1 MGSKTKTV
9 LSVKVT
15 YTNESLVLFS
25 QNIAVPKIFCRDV
38 LNWQKDVYGCVEQF
52 TGAIS
57 VETTTLRTMEFS
69 QIKQKLAVPNKVLVR
84 QGVDVQSL
92 YLIGTLEDV
101 ENAISKIEQWKAK
114 DLTMSKQKEIS
125 LTKCE
130 MFLLSSGL
138 EAEINERVPCIKV
151 SIDSSKNRIIL
162 QGDEESL
169 QSASLVVSNE
179 RFLIKERQITN
190 LSPERR
196 FLVGLENTKQYFCRK
211 LTTCRIQC
219 YVDTSEDYL
228 KLSAFTDNALNKAE
242 TLLDTTIK
250 EEYVDIQ
257 GDLEGSISPTEF
269 TPLFRQIESKFPGQ
283 AKVEFVPIQS
293 AVRIV
298 TIVDHV
304 DTILKEV
311 ERILSRSQVFEIVEL
326 YRPCI
331 LRYIFKTKADEI
343 KTLAKRCNVQVLANT
358 TLFALKM
365 TGKDDALIN
374 FRKGVEKLFQTV
386 KCMKLNLSLPMGFKE
401 RLPDVCST
409 LESTTTCAV
418 DVLNMCHFDGVEN
431 TGRKV
436 IVMTGSL
443 KDVETDVLVVY
454 TNVNHKPASKQSKS
468 VIQMGNVSFYL
479 YTSNSLSPFS
489 FKLYSSPF
497 FIFLTLLMFCF

>member
-1 MGSKTKTV
+1 MGSKKKPFY
-9 LSVKVT
+9 SVKVT
-15 YTNESLVLFS
+15 YTNESLVQFS

-57 VETTTLRTMEFS
+57 VKTTNLRPMEFS
-69 QIKQKLAVPNKVLVR
+69 QIKLKLPNKVLVR

-114 DLTMSKQKEIS
+114 DLTMSKPKEIS

-179 RFLIKERQITN
+179 RFLIKERQIAN

-219 YVDTSEDYL
+219 YLDTSEDYL

-257 GDLEGSISPTEF
+257 GDFVQSSHLCLDKLRASF
-269 TPLFRQIESKFPGQ
+269 Q
-283 AKVEFVPIQS
+283 AKP
-293 AVRIV
+293 
-298 TIVDHV
+298 
-304 DTILKEV
+304 K
-311 ERILSRSQVFEIVEL
+311 
-326 YRPCI
+326 
-331 LRYIFKTKADEI
+331 
-343 KTLAKRCNVQVLANT
+343 
-358 TLFALKM
+358 
-365 TGKDDALIN
+365 
-374 FRKGVEKLFQTV
+374 
-386 KCMKLNLSLPMGFKE
+386 
-401 RLPDVCST
+401 
-409 LESTTTCAV
+409 
-418 DVLNMCHFDGVEN
+418 
-431 TGRKV
+431 
-436 IVMTGSL
+436 
-443 KDVETDVLVVY
+443 
-454 TNVNHKPASKQSKS
+454 
-468 VIQMGNVSFYL
+468 
-479 YTSNSLSPFS
+479 
-489 FKLYSSPF
+489 
-497 FIFLTLLMFCF
+497 

>member
-1 MGSKTKTV
+1 M
-9 LSVKVT
+9 
-15 YTNESLVLFS
+15 
-25 QNIAVPKIFCRDV
+25 
-38 LNWQKDVYGCVEQF
+38 
-52 TGAIS
+52 
-57 VETTTLRTMEFS
+57 
-69 QIKQKLAVPNKVLVR
+69 
-84 QGVDVQSL
+84 
-92 YLIGTLEDV
+92 
-101 ENAISKIEQWKAK
+101 
-114 DLTMSKQKEIS
+114 
-125 LTKCE
+125 
-130 MFLLSSGL
+130 
-138 EAEINERVPCIKV
+138 
-151 SIDSSKNRIIL
+151 
-162 QGDEESL
+162 
-169 QSASLVVSNE
+169 
-179 RFLIKERQITN
+179 
-190 LSPERR
+190 
-196 FLVGLENTKQYFCRK
+196 
-211 LTTCRIQC
+211 
-219 YVDTSEDYL
+219 
-228 KLSAFTDNALNKAE
+228 
-242 TLLDTTIK
+242 
-250 EEYVDIQ
+250 
-257 GDLEGSISPTEF
+257 
-269 TPLFRQIESKFPGQ
+269 FRQIESKFPGQ

-479 YTSNSLSPFS
+479 Y
-489 FKLYSSPF
+489 
-497 FIFLTLLMFCF
+497 IV